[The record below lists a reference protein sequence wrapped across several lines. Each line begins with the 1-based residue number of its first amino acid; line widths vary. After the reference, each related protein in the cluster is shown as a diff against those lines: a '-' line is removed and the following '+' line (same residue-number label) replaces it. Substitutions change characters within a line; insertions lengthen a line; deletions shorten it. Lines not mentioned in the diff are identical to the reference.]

1 MSKRSKDQF
10 LKIDYET
17 ADKITVCNL
26 IDAYRSM
33 QEDNKAIQKKLSET
47 GQIEEYKKSD
57 MMYNITMMTHI
68 SEVLK
73 YFGETV

>member
-1 MSKRSKDQF
+1 MKTRNKDQH

-47 GQIEEYKKSD
+47 GQIEDYKKQD

-68 SEVLK
+68 CEVLK